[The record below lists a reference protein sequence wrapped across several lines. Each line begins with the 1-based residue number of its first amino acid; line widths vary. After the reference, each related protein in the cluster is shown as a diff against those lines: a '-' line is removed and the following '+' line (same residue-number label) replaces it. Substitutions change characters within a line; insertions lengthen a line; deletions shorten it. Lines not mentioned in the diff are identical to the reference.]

1 MSAHIL
7 RAMLGKTNKKP
18 MLAMWLL
25 IAASSVIVAGEAGPD
40 PWALVRFMLGN
51 WQGEAQGDPGKGV
64 VQRSYTF
71 VLDSKFVEERNVS
84 RYEAKSPGTEP
95 EVHEHRSF
103 ISHDNA
109 RKTLMLRQFHEEG
122 FVNLYALNMALSKPT
137 RLVFESVSFE
147 NFSNEWQARET
158 YEVISNDEFVE
169 VFELKAPGK
178 EFEVYSRNHFRRQK

>member
-1 MSAHIL
+1 MPAHIL
-7 RAMLGKTNKKP
+7 RAMPGKTNKKP

-25 IAASSVIVAGEAGPD
+25 IAASSVIAAGEAAPD
-40 PWALVRFMLGN
+40 PWAPVRFMLGN

-71 VLDSKFVEERNVS
+71 VLDNKFVEERNVS
-84 RYEAKSPGTEP
+84 RYQATSPGKEP

-103 ISHDNA
+103 MSYDKA

-122 FVNLYALNMALSKPT
+122 FVNLYAMNAAISSPT

-147 NFSNEWQARET
+147 NFSSEWQARET

-169 VFELKAPGK
+169 IFELKPPGK

>member
-1 MSAHIL
+1 MAAHIL
-7 RAMLGKTNKKP
+7 RDMLGKTNKKP
-18 MLAMWLL
+18 MLATWLL
-25 IAASSVIVAGEAGPD
+25 IAASSVTVAGEAGPD
-40 PWALVRFMLGN
+40 PWAPVRFMLGK

-71 VLDSKFVEERNVS
+71 VLDNKFIEERNVS
-84 RYEAKSPGTEP
+84 RYEAKSPGAEP

-103 ISHDNA
+103 ISYDKA

-122 FVNLYALNMALSKPT
+122 FVNLYALNAATSKPT

-169 VFELKAPGK
+169 IFELKAPGK